1 VNVFEFLKIAYRGGG
16 VADVKLAREP
26 ANAVNEAMYLE
37 LAALFSRPDQ
47 IGDGLQVIVL
57 SAEGKH
63 FCAGNDLEE
72 FQTLSPAN
80 GAERMRKVRAAFLA
94 ILDCPVP
101 VIGAVQGVALG
112 SGLTI
117 AASCDFL
124 VAARD
129 ARFGLPELTVGVLG
143 GARHL
148 ARLAPQALVR
158 RMFFTGEHI
167 RADQLAEATGAIV
180 VCDSHEL
187 LEKAHSMAKRIAS
200 FSPTA
205 VRLSKQVLNEIE
217 NMELKAGYEHEQGY
231 TVRMSG
237 HPDSKEAVAAF
248 LDKRAPV
255 YRALEP
261 SDRVNR

>member
-1 VNVFEFLKIAYRGGG
+1 MRAFEFLKITYDGGG
-16 VADVKLAREP
+16 VADVKLSRAP
-26 ANAVNEAMYLE
+26 ANAVNEAMYEE
-37 LAALFSRPDQ
+37 LHTLFSRPDQ

-63 FCAGNDLEE
+63 FCAGNDLDE
-72 FQTLSPAN
+72 FQTLTPEN
-80 GAERMRKVRAAFLA
+80 GDERMRKVRTAFFA
-94 ILDCPVP
+94 IQDCPVP
-101 VIGAVQGVALG
+101 VIGAVHGVALG
-112 SGLTI
+112 TGLTI
-117 AASCDFL
+117 AACCDFL

-158 RMFFTGEHI
+158 RMFFTGESI

-180 VCDSHEL
+180 VCDPQEL
-187 LEKAHSMAKRIAS
+187 LEKAHSLAKRIAS

-205 VRLSKQVLNEIE
+205 VRLAKEVLNRIE
-217 NMELKAGYEHEQGY
+217 TMELKAGYEHEQGY

-237 HPDSKEAVAAF
+237 HPDSKEAVSAF
-248 LDKRAPV
+248 REKRVPV
-255 YRALEP
+255 YQPLR
-261 SDRVNR
+261 